1 MSAGRA
7 FGADAAWVHSSLSVA
22 ALKLYTAHAAK
33 FMLWPVFSPTESTLH
48 PDLTPSGNTV

>member
-33 FMLWPVFSPTESTLH
+33 FMVWPVFSPTESTLH